1 MSGSAPHAKR
11 RFSLESA
18 RALLPEIRERT
29 TKAREEIDVID
40 EARGGSSGSAD
51 RAAELDQRKATIL
64 SHWMRSME
72 ALGVEVKGP
81 WLVDFD
87 NGEGYYCWRDPEV
100 RLEYFHGY
108 DEGFAERVRIQ

>member
-1 MSGSAPHAKR
+1 VSGGAPQAKR

-29 TKAREEIDVID
+29 ARAREEIDAID
-40 EARGGSSGSAD
+40 EAQAAASGSAD
-51 RAAELDQRKATIL
+51 RAAELDQRKASTL
-64 SHWMRSME
+64 SHWVRSME

-87 NGEGYYCWRDPEV
+87 NGEGYYCWRDPEI

-108 DEGFAERVRIQ
+108 DEGFAGRVRIQ